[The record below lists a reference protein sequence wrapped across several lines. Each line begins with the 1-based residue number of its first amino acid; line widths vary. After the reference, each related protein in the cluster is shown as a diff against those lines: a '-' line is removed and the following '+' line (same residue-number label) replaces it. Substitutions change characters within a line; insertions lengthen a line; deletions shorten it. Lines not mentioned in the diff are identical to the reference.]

1 MQQMFDLRQSRVLV
15 VGGSSGI
22 GQAAAEAAVAAGAQ
36 VTIAGRSPDRLAAAA
51 LALGGRTE
59 TQQLDITNDADVEAF
74 FAGAGAFDHI
84 VVSAAQTKVASV
96 KDLSLMDAYQSM
108 QSKFWGAYRVARAA
122 PLRRHGSLTLVSGYL
137 SIRPKKGAALQG
149 AINAALE
156 GLTRGLAL
164 ELAPGR
170 VNAVSPGLVDTP
182 LHAAMGNDA
191 RRSMYERAAAHLPA
205 GLVGQPK
212 YIATQILAFMAN
224 PFITGSVVY
233 VDGGGSI
240 A

>member
-1 MQQMFDLRQSRVLV
+1 MVDLTQSRVLV

-22 GQAAAEAAVAAGAQ
+22 GQATAQAAVQAGAK
-36 VTIAGRSPDRLAAAA
+36 VTIAGRSAEKLAAAKA
-51 LALGGRTE
+51 AAGGAIATR
-59 TQQLDITNDADVEAF
+59 QLDITSDADVAAF
-74 FAGAGAFDHI
+74 FADAEAYDHV
-84 VVSAAQTKVASV
+84 VVSAAQTKVAAV
-96 KDLSLMDAYQSM
+96 KDLPLADAYQSM

-122 PLRRHGSLTLVSGYL
+122 TLRPHGSLTLVSGYL

-164 ELAPGR
+164 EFSPGR
-170 VNAVSPGLVDTP
+170 VNAVAPGLVDTP
-182 LHAAMGNDA
+182 LHAGMANDA
-191 RRSMYERAAAHLPA
+191 RQAMYQRAAAQLPA
-205 GLVGQPK
+205 GLVGQPQH
-212 YIATQILAFMAN
+212 IATQIMAFMVN

-233 VDGGGSI
+233 VDGGGAI